1 MRPERARIDERDE
14 REPEAKRAAAL
25 ELARACE
32 LVLGCEADEEEEER
46 GREEEGKRVQLVE
59 EGFELSV
66 KVSGLC
72 ARFGFDR
79 E

>member
-1 MRPERARIDERDE
+1 MRPERTRVDESDE
-14 REPEAKRAAAL
+14 REPEAKRAATL
-25 ELARACE
+25 ELTRACE

-59 EGFELSV
+59 EGFELSM
-66 KVSGLC
+66 KVSGLFV
-72 ARFGFDR
+72 RFGFDG